1 MNSMNVAAFFKN
13 FLPSG
18 FPIADSSTGISAG
31 QTVLLVLGLVGLTIV
46 MRSTYRRVG
55 RSRAQPRTSARE
67 RYAGLQQ
74 HHEVKSDVENVM
86 LELDQLARQ
95 IHGRI
100 DTRFAKLEAIIRDAD
115 ERIERLSRLTRA
127 AEGAPALDVTLE
139 HEDPYEDRSCDT
151 PDLGGPQAAVYRLA
165 DGGLSATDIAQEVGK
180 TTGEVE
186 LILALRKTRRE
197 AGRPLDP
204 VPFSP
209 PKPTA

>member
-1 MNSMNVAAFFKN
+1 MNSMDVAT
-13 FLPSG
+13 FLTDLSPTR
-18 FPIADSSTGISAG
+18 FPIADGSTGISAG

-74 HHEVKSDVENVM
+74 QHEVKSDVENVM

-127 AEGAPALDVTLE
+127 AEGAPTLDVTLE

-151 PDLGGPQAAVYRLA
+151 PDLDGPHAPVYRLA
-165 DGGLSATDIAQEVGK
+165 DDGLSAADIAQEVGK

-197 AGRPLDP
+197 AARPLDP
-204 VPFSP
+204 VPFSS